1 MNNLSSS
8 IDNGIPVDIVYIDL
22 EKTFDRVQS
31 NTLLDKLDAHGLRG
45 NLLRW
50 LTSFLSDRRQRV
62 KFTNDILIG

>member
-1 MNNLSSS
+1 MDNLSSS

-50 LTSFLSDRRQRV
+50 LTYFLSDRRHRV